1 MRDSIARFLYCR
13 PLAIPAN
20 PPAARDHRELEL
32 TDRRLLWWWALLLLF
47 YFTRGRDHRELELT
61 DRRLLLW
68 WALLLLFY
76 LMLGALEDDGV
87 RAAPLVVVVVS
98 LRKVEVGSK

>member
-20 PPAARDHRELEL
+20 PPAA
-32 TDRRLLWWWALLLLF
+32 
-47 YFTRGRDHRELELT
+47 RDHRELELT